1 MNPRV
6 EKVEATN
13 NHTLIVTFSNG
24 EIREFDVKP
33 YTDKGIFTELKD
45 LSYFRSARVVAGS
58 VEWPHEQDFSF
69 DTLYIAGCPVSPN
82 QNVQQP
88 QLSPAA

>member
-1 MNPRV
+1 MRIASTIFALLLFAVPAV
-6 EKVEATN
+6 A
-13 NHTLIVTFSNG
+13 S

-88 QLSPAA
+88 QLSPAS

>member
-13 NHTLIVTFSNG
+13 SHTLIVTFSNG

-33 YTDKGIFTELKD
+33 YMDKGIFIELQD

-69 DTLYIAGCPVSPN
+69 DTLYVASYPVSPN